1 MQLRFFA
8 FCRALGNV
16 AHGHSLPFGPTNRM
30 DKKYL
35 QLIYENVNV
44 ALTSIR
50 GQLLRT
56 ILTMLIIAI
65 GIMAL
70 VGILTSIDG
79 IRGSIN
85 SNFTSMGANT
95 FTIRNRGTQV
105 KIGMGGVK
113 PKTYERIHYRQAV
126 KFKEIFDYPAQVS
139 ISAMASFSAKLK
151 YKNEATQPNINV
163 MGCDDAYFAVSG
175 YEIEEGRNFSDPE
188 MRFGIPVIVI
198 GKEVRNTL
206 FSANQDPIGKEI
218 LVGAYRYK
226 VIGVLAEKG
235 SSMSFGGDKTC
246 MIPLT
251 NARQNY
257 LGGTTSFTVSV
268 LATDATRL
276 DEAISEATG
285 YFRVARGLK
294 ATVENNFDILRSDN
308 LSRMLGDN
316 LYQVQVAGMLIG
328 IVTLMGA
335 AIGLM
340 NIMLVSVTERT
351 REIGVRK
358 ALGATKAFIRLQFL
372 VEAVLISVIG
382 GIVGILLGI
391 GIGNLV
397 SAFIGGGFI
406 IPWLWITVG
415 VVLCFV
421 TGVVSG
427 IYPAIKAS
435 NLDPIESLRFE

>member
-1 MQLRFFA
+1 M
-8 FCRALGNV
+8 N
-16 AHGHSLPFGPTNRM
+16 NRH
-30 DKKYL
+30 L
-35 QLIYENVNV
+35 QLVYENVHV
-44 ALTSIR
+44 AISSIR
-50 GQLLRT
+50 GQWLRT

-65 GIMAL
+65 GITAL

-95 FTIRNRGTQV
+95 FTVRNKGSNVR
-105 KIGMGGVK
+105 IGNAGRK
-113 PKTYERIHYRQAV
+113 PKSYERIHYRQAQQ
-126 KFKEIFDYPAQVS
+126 FKEMFGYPAQVS

-151 YKNEATQPNINV
+151 HGSKATQPNINV

-175 YEIEEGRNFSDPE
+175 YEISLGRNFSE
-188 MRFGIPVIVI
+188 HELRFGIPVIVI
-198 GKEVRNTL
+198 GSEVRSTL
-206 FSANQDPIGKEI
+206 FGKNIDPIGK
-218 LVGAYRYK
+218 LVMVGAYRYT
-226 VIGVLAEKG
+226 VIGVLATKG

-257 LGGTTSFTVSV
+257 LGRNTSFTVSV
-268 LATDATRL
+268 LAQSAEQL
-276 DEAISEATG
+276 DEAISEAVG
-285 YFRVARGLK
+285 VFRVARGLTAK
-294 ATVENNFDILRSDN
+294 EENNFEIIRSDN
-308 LSRMLGDN
+308 LSRILGDN
-316 LYQVQVAGMLIG
+316 LYQVQVAGLLIG

-372 VEAVLISVIG
+372 VEAVVISVIG
-382 GIVGILLGI
+382 GAVGIVMGI
-391 GIGNLV
+391 AIGNAV

>member
-1 MQLRFFA
+1 
-8 FCRALGNV
+8 
-16 AHGHSLPFGPTNRM
+16 M
-30 DKKYL
+30 DAKYL
-35 QLIYENVNV
+35 QLVYENVQV
-44 ALTSIR
+44 ALDSIR
-50 GQLLRT
+50 GQWLRT

-95 FTIRNRGTQV
+95 FTIRNRGSNV
-105 KIGMGGVK
+105 RIGNAGKK
-113 PKTYERIHYRQAV
+113 PKTYDRIQYRQAV
-126 KFKEIFDYPAQVS
+126 RFMEQFNYPAQVS
-139 ISAMASFSAKLK
+139 VSAMASFSAKLK
-151 YKNEATQPNINV
+151 HGSEATQPNINV

-175 YEIEEGRNFSDPE
+175 YEIGEGRNFSE
-188 MRFGIPVIVI
+188 HELRFGIPVIVI
-198 GKEVRNTL
+198 GNEVRTAL
-206 FSANQDPIGKEI
+206 FAKNADPLGKTV

-257 LGGTTSFTVSV
+257 IGGNTSFTISV
-268 LATDATRL
+268 LASGAATL

-294 ATVENNFDILRSDN
+294 ATEENNFEIIRSDN
-308 LSRMLGDN
+308 LSRILGDN

-358 ALGATKAFIRLQFL
+358 ALGATKSFIRLQFL
-372 VEAVLISVIG
+372 VEAVLISIIG
-382 GIVGILLGI
+382 GLVGIILGI
-391 GIGNLV
+391 AIGNTV

-406 IPWLWITVG
+406 IPWLWIIVG
-415 VVLCFV
+415 VILCFV

>member
-1 MQLRFFA
+1 
-8 FCRALGNV
+8 
-16 AHGHSLPFGPTNRM
+16 
-30 DKKYL
+30 
-35 QLIYENVNV
+35 
-44 ALTSIR
+44 
-50 GQLLRT
+50 
-56 ILTMLIIAI
+56 
-65 GIMAL
+65 
-70 VGILTSIDG
+70 
-79 IRGSIN
+79 
-85 SNFTSMGANT
+85 
-95 FTIRNRGTQV
+95 
-105 KIGMGGVK
+105 
-113 PKTYERIHYRQAV
+113 
-126 KFKEIFDYPAQVS
+126 
-139 ISAMASFSAKLK
+139 
-151 YKNEATQPNINV
+151 
-163 MGCDDAYFAVSG
+163 
-175 YEIEEGRNFSDPE
+175 
-188 MRFGIPVIVI
+188 
-198 GKEVRNTL
+198 
-206 FSANQDPIGKEI
+206 
-218 LVGAYRYK
+218 
-226 VIGVLAEKG
+226 
-235 SSMSFGGDKTC
+235 
-246 MIPLT
+246 
-251 NARQNY
+251 
-257 LGGTTSFTVSV
+257 
-268 LATDATRL
+268 
-276 DEAISEATG
+276 
-285 YFRVARGLK
+285 
-294 ATVENNFDILRSDN
+294 
-308 LSRMLGDN
+308 MLGDN